1 MIMHLVALATACLSR
16 DRPDQTWRAVSGT
29 ERDCT
34 RPSRSNLA
42 SPGSVQPAGGLE
54 EPFTRGNPTGCS
66 LINRKCHCRFK
77 GTEQVCWA
85 EALIKDRMHGMFN
98 KSWTVRLLG
107 QSIRLAMQPSEEVAI
122 NRHLKLEE
130 LANNIYHSQPF
141 QYVPKKNLSWIEYNP
156 AVLQARSGSSAAS
169 TLYNIRQAGGGEHL
183 HLSGVAKTSV
193 LWVAEGVRSRAKVEL
208 EIPNAEDARP
218 FVLNGTAHA
227 IFIRYRKAR
236 FKDVWLAR
244 LEQPYREVKLTY
256 AHRRSSEGNWLPFV
270 HDSQL
275 FVSYSLCPHRVHL
288 PLTPPLTLYG
298 NPHPNP
304 NSNPLTPTLT
314 LTLTGNCTLT
324 RC

>member
-107 QSIRLAMQPSEEVAI
+107 QSIKLAMKPSEEVAI

-193 LWVAEGVRSRAKVEL
+193 LWVAEGVRSRAKVKL

-288 PLTPPLTLYG
+288 PLTPPLTL
-298 NPHPNP
+298 
-304 NSNPLTPTLT
+304 
-314 LTLTGNCTLT
+314 
-324 RC
+324 R